1 MYPRVWRYTCIH
13 MYTIADIGTT
23 SSALILCLPH
33 CIAAMDLKWNLPT
46 KVAEGSPNW
55 LKANLFYWSYFW
67 LSDGHITQNAGILFG
82 VWGREA
88 LILTLS
94 VTRAVSSSSFW
105 HRSDNHEESLLK
117 HEADIT
123 EGKVKRRKPS
133 GCLMTWMSGWIKPES
148 WLLDLS
154 FTQGYKFI
162 HCSSWYELN
171 FLLLANKTLKL
182 TLN

>member
-1 MYPRVWRYTCIH
+1 MCIKSVHICTHVYEDTRVWRYIGRCIYLCV
-13 MYTIADIGTT
+13 YTIADIGIT

-105 HRSDNHEESLLK
+105 HQSETTRRACSNMKRTLQKAKWREGNQ
-117 HEADIT
+117 AD
-123 EGKVKRRKPS
+123 
-133 GCLMTWMSGWIKPES
+133 
-148 WLLDLS
+148 
-154 FTQGYKFI
+154 
-162 HCSSWYELN
+162 
-171 FLLLANKTLKL
+171 A
-182 TLN
+182 